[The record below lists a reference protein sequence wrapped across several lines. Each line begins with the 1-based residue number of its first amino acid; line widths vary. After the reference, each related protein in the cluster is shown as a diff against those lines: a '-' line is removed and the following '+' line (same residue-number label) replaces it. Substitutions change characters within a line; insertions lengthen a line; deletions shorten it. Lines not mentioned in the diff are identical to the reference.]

1 MLRDDS
7 VLYTGINSVT
17 DKPTL
22 RQVQKDKDEKD
33 RVVLEPAAEIIAKE
47 IQAEITK
54 TLDLR
59 TFTIDRKSTE
69 QEINTELIARKLYVN
84 YLNALDKKIKTAL
97 AKQPEEEKASE

>member
-7 VLYTGINSVT
+7 VLYTGSNSVT
-17 DKPTL
+17 DRPTL

-33 RVVLEPAAEIIAKE
+33 RVVLEPAAEVIAKE
-47 IQAEITK
+47 IQAEIAK

-69 QEINTELIARKLYVN
+69 VEVNTELIARKLYVN
-84 YLNALDKKIKTAL
+84 YLNALDTKIKTAL
-97 AKQPEEEKASE
+97 AKVPEATDE